1 MTATTMTTTKTVQDL
16 TKSMYELY
24 NSLNEWGQETFGDNW
39 TPEEF
44 AQLFEKNAPNAAFKK
59 QAAPKDPNAPKKAR
73 NGYILFCQEMRQWV
87 KTKDLE
93 DAVFRDDDDIETMDM
108 IGNDHELAEFSGKD
122 LTKKLGEAWKAIK
135 GTALSARWNRKV
147 EEDKERYEKEMEE
160 YTPPTEEELAE
171 ILAKK
176 GVKKARK
183 AGPKKVKQPKRPRS
197 AYQFFCDKHRANV
210 KEQISEDH
218 PDLKGRELNSEV
230 IKALGEMWS
239 DMKNYHDEGEN
250 RDKNGKF
257 DYEEEA
263 QEFLDLAA
271 QAKENFVPPPVEV
284 APEVSDNSSD
294 SGDDVSQAEVESGD
308 DASQAEVESDNE
320 SVAQLAQLAQEDDL
334 DDDLEEEDDDEEE
347 EATCTFVLT
356 RANKKKGKK
365 KGDLCGGIIFE
376 GCLCKKHHKRVA
388 KDDEQE

>member
-1 MTATTMTTTKTVQDL
+1 MIATTMTTTKTVQDL

-108 IGNDHELAEFSGKD
+108 IGNDHELADLSGRD

-147 EEDKERYEKEMEE
+147 QEDKERYEKEMEE

-171 ILAKK
+171 ILSKK

-197 AYQFFCDKHRANV
+197 AYQFFCDKHRSNV
-210 KEQISEDH
+210 KDQISEDN

-230 IKALGEMWS
+230 IRALGEMWS

-284 APEVSDNSSD
+284 APEESVSDND
-294 SGDDVSQAEVESGD
+294 SQAEADVSD
-308 DASQAEVESDNE
+308 NDSQAEAESVSDNE
-320 SVAQLAQLAQEDDL
+320 SVAQLAQLAQEDS
-334 DDDLEEEDDDEEE
+334 DDDLEDDEEE

-356 RANKKKGKK
+356 RANKKRNKK

-388 KDDEQE
+388 KDDE

>member
-108 IGNDHELAEFSGKD
+108 IGNDHELADLSGRD

-147 EEDKERYEKEMEE
+147 EEDKERYEKEMKE

-284 APEVSDNSSD
+284 APEVSEDSS
-294 SGDDVSQAEVESGD
+294 ESGD

-334 DDDLEEEDDDEEE
+334 DDDLEDDDDDEEE

-388 KDDEQE
+388 KDDEEE